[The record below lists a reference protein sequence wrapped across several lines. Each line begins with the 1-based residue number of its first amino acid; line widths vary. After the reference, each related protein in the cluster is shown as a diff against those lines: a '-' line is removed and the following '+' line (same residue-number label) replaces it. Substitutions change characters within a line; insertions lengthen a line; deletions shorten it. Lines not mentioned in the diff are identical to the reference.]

1 MKKLSISMKR
11 RLVQFLSALAI
22 NLNLPGFIN
31 GNIYTGQLK
40 GICVPVLN
48 CYSCPGALGACP
60 IGALQSSFAAR
71 GGKVAYYVLGSML
84 LFALTLGRFFCG
96 WLCPFGAL
104 QGLLHKI
111 PVKKAKIPNS
121 VDRPMRYLK
130 YVMLFVMVIA
140 LPLLVRNGVDM
151 SQPFFCKW
159 ICPAGTLEGGVPL
172 AIANGAVRSA
182 LGGQFLWKM
191 SVAVLI
197 LIACVFI
204 YRAFCKY
211 LCPLGAFYALFAK
224 LSLYRFKVDA
234 HACIGCGK
242 CAAVCK
248 MGVDPVKT
256 PNSAECIRC
265 GDCIGACP
273 VNAIGRETPFCSR
286 KNAEKENVE

>member
-1 MKKLSISMKR
+1 MKR
-11 RLVQFLSALAI
+11 RLVQLLSALAV

-31 GNIYTGQLK
+31 GSIYTGQLK
-40 GICVPVLN
+40 GVCIPVLN

-60 IGALQSSFAAR
+60 IGALQSSFAAI
-71 GGKVAYYVLGSML
+71 GGKLACYVLGSML

-111 PVKKAKIPNS
+111 PGKKWKIPNS

-130 YVMLFVMVIA
+130 YIILFVMVIG
-140 LPLLVRNGVDM
+140 LPLLARNGVNM

-159 ICPAGTLEGGVPL
+159 LCPAGTLEGGVPL
-172 AIANGAVRSA
+172 AIANSGVRGA

-191 SVAVLI
+191 SVAALI

-211 LCPLGAFYALFAK
+211 LCPLGAFYGLFAK
-224 LSLYRFKVDA
+224 LSLYRFKTDKN
-234 HACIGCGK
+234 ACISCGK
-242 CAAVCK
+242 CAGVCK
-248 MGVDPVKT
+248 MGVDPVKA

-273 VNAIGRETPFCSR
+273 VNAIQQEGCAAFR
-286 KNAEKENVE
+286 KKEKKENVE

>member
-1 MKKLSISMKR
+1 MKKLSISIKR
-11 RLVQFLSALAI
+11 RLVQLLSALLL
-22 NLNLPGFIN
+22 NLNLPGFVK
-31 GNIYTGQLK
+31 GSIYTGQLK
-40 GICVPVLN
+40 GACIPVLN

-60 IGALQSSFAAR
+60 IGALQSSFAAI
-71 GGKVAYYVLGSML
+71 GGKVAYYVLGAML

-111 PVKKAKIPNS
+111 PVKKLKIPKT

-130 YVMLFVMVIA
+130 YAVLFILVIG
-140 LPLLVRNGVDM
+140 LPLFMRSGVNM

-159 ICPAGTLEGGVPL
+159 LCPAGTLEGGVPL
-172 AIANGAVRSA
+172 AIANDSIRGA
-182 LGGQFLWKM
+182 LGGQFLWKISLAAM
-191 SVAVLI
+191 I
-197 LIACVFI
+197 MIACVFI

-211 LCPLGAFYALFAK
+211 LCPLGAFYGLFAK
-224 LSLYRFKVDA
+224 LSLYRFRVDG

-242 CAAVCK
+242 CARVCN

-265 GDCIGACP
+265 GDCIAACP
-273 VNAIGRETPFCSR
+273 VNAINRERIVPFP
-286 KNAEKENVE
+286 KNEKKENTE